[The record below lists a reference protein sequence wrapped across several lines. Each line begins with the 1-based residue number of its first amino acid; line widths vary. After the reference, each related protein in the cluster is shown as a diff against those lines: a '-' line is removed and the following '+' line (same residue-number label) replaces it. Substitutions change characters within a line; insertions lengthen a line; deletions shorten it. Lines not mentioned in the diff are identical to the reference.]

1 MQKYGLSL
9 LALAVSLSC
18 QAITVQQQQWK
29 TLETEHFKV
38 LYPEQ
43 FSGLAMNAAQELE
56 LSRTLLQ
63 RHQQRGLTEK
73 AEVLIV
79 DPNNAPNGFAL
90 PLSHQPTMALFATA
104 PQSEMVLHNMTG
116 WMQLVAL
123 HEYVHLVHLGQPHR
137 SQWRDQLAKNWQFAD
152 VARMSTPRWASEG
165 YATLLESR
173 LTGKGRLHSHF
184 AEAWLQQLA
193 LEGALPLYAQL
204 NATSGRYQAGGF
216 AYLVG
221 ARFLAW
227 LEQSYGSAKLDAV
240 WTRSVAVKQR
250 SFEQAFTGV
259 YGVSAEHLYQRF
271 VAEYSFQA
279 MQQQQK
285 LQPTTATLWHDSKG
299 RQQSPALSPDGS
311 LLALIEEDDQ
321 QLARLV
327 VLKTSANSKA
337 KTDFEKK
344 QQELL
349 QDDQADIADLAPEV
363 FGREQH
369 AVLEQRNFSGVR
381 DPRWLDQQSILF
393 GADSRDEH
401 GQLHQDIYRWD
412 LATGQVRAISKF
424 ENLRRFDVSKDGR
437 FVIAERNRHGYS
449 QLVRLD
455 IQSGVLTDLTEPAL
469 EDVFDYPRIS
479 ADQKQFAVVHFVL
492 GKGWQ
497 LELRSVETPT
507 EVKIVPMPVGYQY
520 LSYPAWSQD
529 GQSLFYVAS
538 QQHRLKLY
546 RYDVATTKLTALTD
560 GAELIQMVQP
570 LPDGRLLA
578 QLVNQQGPD
587 LYELIPAAGQEVAAH
602 QQVTAP
608 EPVVTAADWLQMGVG
623 RESVASVSQQSLK
636 RVKMAEASLQQLAS
650 EANTATS
657 ATAVGAPV
665 TATVSKSEASTIIQ
679 SKAQFPAASRH
690 TAVPEHSQL
699 QPYGLGPQQQTA
711 TLQYQVSNAG
721 TNISTLG
728 LKGGDPIKRL
738 DYQIGVSK
746 DISQGQFSGSFAQ
759 ARYQGWPVTVSIAL
773 GQHRLQLDHQP
784 GFVQGEQKSAGALL
798 SVSYPWRRGMYQLE
812 PTLQLRQ
819 LDTDLTT
826 PQGVTLANSAE
837 QSFSLLL
844 DQSWQHQRN
853 SWGLGFS
860 QHLAWHQ
867 SVADHATSSW
877 KGLDIDSMVFGRYEQ
892 MIAEFSVQTQRRWQ
906 PAALLR
912 LGGMDHPSFI
922 DPNQI
927 LSPELPFMQ
936 QLGTDYQRRQ
946 LSLRIR
952 DAEPFSLQY
961 RQHRFSQQP
970 QINSYGLALHG
981 SVGLGV
987 GPTALNDLLLG
998 AGLFRVET
1006 EDEPADNRIWLS
1018 IGYQY

>member
-1 MQKYGLSL
+1 MQKYGFSL
-9 LALAVSLSC
+9 IALAISLSC
-18 QAITVQQQQWK
+18 HAMNVQQQQWQ
-29 TLETEHFKV
+29 TLETKHFKV

-43 FSGLAMNAAQELE
+43 FSALALNAAHELE
-56 LSRTLLQ
+56 LSRSLLQ
-63 RHQQRGLTEK
+63 RHQQRELTEK

-104 PQSEMVLHNMTG
+104 PQSEMVLHNMSG

-137 SQWRDQLAKNWQFAD
+137 SQWRDQLAKSWQFAD
-152 VARMSTPRWASEG
+152 LARITAPRWASEG

-193 LEGALPLYAQL
+193 LEGALPRYNAL

-227 LEQSYGSAKLDAV
+227 LEQTYGSAKLDAI

-250 SFEQAFTGV
+250 SFDQAFLGV

-271 VAEYSFQA
+271 ATEYSFQA

-285 LQPTTATLWHDSKG
+285 LQPIAANLWHDSVG
-299 RQQSPALSPDGS
+299 RQQSPALSPDAS

-321 QLARLV
+321 QQSRLI
-327 VLKTSANSKA
+327 VLKTAANSKA
-337 KTDFEKK
+337 KTEFEKK
-344 QQELL
+344 QQKLL
-349 QDDQADIADLAPEV
+349 QDDQADIADIAPEV
-363 FGREQH
+363 FSREQH
-369 AVLEQRNFSGVR
+369 AVLEPRNFSGVR

-393 GADSRDEH
+393 GADSRDEY

-412 LATGQVRAISKF
+412 LATGQVQALTQF

-437 FVIAERNRHGYS
+437 FVIAERNRHGFS

-455 IQSGVLTDLTEPAL
+455 IQSGTLTDLTEPAL
-469 EDVFDYPRIS
+469 EDVFDYPRIA
-479 ADQKQFAVVHFVL
+479 ADQQQFAVVHFVL

-497 LELRSVETPT
+497 LEIRSVATPT
-507 EVKIVPMPVGYQY
+507 DVNIVPMPAGYQY

-538 QQHRLKLY
+538 HQHRLKLY
-546 RYDVATTKLTALTD
+546 RYDVASAKLTALTD
-560 GAELIQMVQP
+560 GAELIHMVQP
-570 LPDGRLLA
+570 LADGRLLA

-587 LYELIPAAGQEVAAH
+587 LYEITPGVGQEVLPD
-602 QQVTAP
+602 QQVTVA
-608 EPVVTAADWLQMGVG
+608 ESVQTATDWLQANTG
-623 RESVASVSQQSLK
+623 RLPVASVSQQSVQRIQSADMAVAQVNIAGKTSKSTAEVAGQGKQPLVATAPK
-636 RVKMAEASLQQLAS
+636 FNPSSAQLPTPSQYKMA
-650 EANTATS
+650 
-657 ATAVGAPV
+657 
-665 TATVSKSEASTIIQ
+665 
-679 SKAQFPAASRH
+679 
-690 TAVPEHSQL
+690 PEHSQL
-699 QPYGLGPQQQTA
+699 SPYGLGPQQQTA
-711 TLQYQVSNAG
+711 TLQHQYSNIG
-721 TNISTLG
+721 TRISSLG

-738 DYQIGVSK
+738 DYQVGLSK

-759 ARYQGWPVTVSIAL
+759 ARYQGWPVVMSVEL

-784 GFVQGEQKSAGALL
+784 GFLQGDEKSTAAVL
-798 SVSYPWRRGMYQLE
+798 SFSYPWRRGMYELA

-819 LDTDLTT
+819 LDADLTT
-826 PQGVTLANSAE
+826 PQGLTWSNNAK

-844 DQSWQHQRN
+844 DQRWQHQRN

-860 QHLAWHQ
+860 QNLAWHQ
-867 SVADHATSSW
+867 TFASSATSGW
-877 KGLDIDSMVFGRYEQ
+877 KGIDTDTMVFGRYQQLITEL
-892 MIAEFSVQTQRRWQ
+892 SVKTQRRWQ
-906 PAALLR
+906 PEALLR

-927 LSPELPFMQ
+927 LAPELPFMQ
-936 QLGTDYQRRQ
+936 KLGTDYQRYQ
-946 LSLRIR
+946 LSLRYR
-952 DAEPFSLQY
+952 EFEPVSLQY

-970 QINSYGLALHG
+970 EIDSYGLAIQG
-981 SVGLGV
+981 SIGLGV

-998 AGLFRVET
+998 IGMFRVET
-1006 EDEPADNRIWLS
+1006 EAEPADNRIWLS
-1018 IGYQY
+1018 LGYQY

>member
-1 MQKYGLSL
+1 MQKFGFSL
-9 LALAVSLSC
+9 MALAISLSC
-18 QAITVQQQQWK
+18 HAITVPQQQWQ

-43 FSGLAMNAAQELE
+43 FSALALNAAHELE
-56 LSRTLLQ
+56 LSRALLQ

-79 DPNNAPNGFAL
+79 DPNNAPNGFAV

-137 SQWRDQLAKNWQFAD
+137 SQWRDQLAKSWQFAD
-152 VARMSTPRWASEG
+152 VARITAPRWVSEG

-193 LEGALPLYAQL
+193 LEGALPPYAKL

-227 LEQSYGSAKLDAV
+227 LEQKYGSAKLDAV

-250 SFEQAFTGV
+250 SFDQAFVGV

-279 MQQQQK
+279 MQHQQK
-285 LQPTTATLWHDSKG
+285 RQPITATLWHDSKG

-311 LLALIEEDDQ
+311 LLAVVEDDSQ
-321 QLARLV
+321 ELARLV
-327 VLKTSANSKA
+327 VFKTDINNQA
-337 KTDFEKK
+337 KTDFEKE
-344 QQELL
+344 QQRLL
-349 QDDQADIADLAPEV
+349 QDDRADIAELAPEV
-363 FGREQH
+363 FSREQH

-381 DPRWLDQQSILF
+381 DPRWLDQQNILF

-412 LATGQVRAISKF
+412 LATGQVHAMTQF

-437 FVIAERNRHGYS
+437 FVIAERHRHGYS

-455 IQSGVLTDLTEPAL
+455 IQSGTLTDLTPAAL
-469 EDVFDYPRIS
+469 EDIFDYPRIA
-479 ADQKQFAVVHFVL
+479 ADQQQFAVVHFVL

-497 LELRSVETPT
+497 LELRSVAAPAA
-507 EVKIVPMPVGYQY
+507 VKVVPMPAGYQY

-529 GQSLFYVAS
+529 GKSLFYVAS
-538 QQHRLKLY
+538 QRHRLKLY
-546 RYDVATTKLTALTD
+546 RYELDSAKLIELTD

-587 LYELIPAAGQEVAAH
+587 LYEITPLAGREVLLD
-602 QQVTAP
+602 QQVTSP
-608 EPVVTAADWLQMGVG
+608 EPVRTASDWLQA
-623 RESVASVSQQSLK
+623 SANHDPIASVSQQSVQ
-636 RVKMAEASLQQLAS
+636 RVKLAEKAPTRTGEQSSTSQSAAVVTHPVSPTGAQQTPVNG
-650 EANTATS
+650 ES
-657 ATAVGAPV
+657 AAQLPV
-665 TATVSKSEASTIIQ
+665 
-679 SKAQFPAASRH
+679 ASRH
-690 TAVPEHSQL
+690 AAAPAQSQL
-699 QPYGLGPQQQTA
+699 KPYGLGPQQLTA
-711 TLQYQVSNAG
+711 TLQHHFSNTG
-721 TNISTLG
+721 TRITSLG
-728 LKGGDPIKRL
+728 IKGGDPIKRL
-738 DYQIGVSK
+738 DYQLGASK
-746 DISQGQFSGSFAQ
+746 DISQGLFSGYFLQSQ
-759 ARYQGWPVTVSIAL
+759 YQGWPLTVSLAF
-773 GQHRLQLDHQP
+773 GQHQLQLEPQP
-784 GFVQGEQKSAGALL
+784 GFGPGAQKSTAARLGF
-798 SVSYPWRRGMYQLE
+798 SYPWRKGMYQLE
-812 PTLQLRQ
+812 PTLHLRQ
-819 LDTDLTT
+819 LDTNLTT
-826 PQGVTLANSAE
+826 AQGVQWISRAK
-837 QSFSLLL
+837 QSFSMLL

-867 SVADHATSSW
+867 TFADSAITGW
-877 KGLDIDSMVFGRYEQ
+877 KGFDIDTIVFGRYQELL
-892 MIAEFSVQTQRRWQ
+892 AEVSFATKQRWQ
-906 PAALLR
+906 PEALLR
-912 LGGMDHPSFI
+912 LGGMEHPSFI

-927 LSPELPFMQ
+927 LSPELPSMQ
-936 QLGTDYQRRQ
+936 LLGTDYQRRQ
-946 LSLRIR
+946 LSLRYR
-952 DAEPFSLQY
+952 GFEPVSLQY
-961 RQHRFSQQP
+961 RQHRFSQQSE
-970 QINSYGLALHG
+970 IDSYGLALRG
-981 SVGLGV
+981 SIGLGV
-987 GPTALNDLLLG
+987 GPTALNDLLLE
-998 AGLFRVET
+998 AGLFRVVTET
-1006 EDEPADNRIWLS
+1006 EPTDNRIWLS